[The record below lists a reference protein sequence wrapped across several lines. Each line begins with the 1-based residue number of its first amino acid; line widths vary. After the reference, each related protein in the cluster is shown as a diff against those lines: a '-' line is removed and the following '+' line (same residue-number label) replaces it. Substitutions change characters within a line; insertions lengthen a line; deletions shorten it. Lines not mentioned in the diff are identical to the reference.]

1 MSDIVKA
8 REAAI
13 HAETTAEQ
21 TCDQAVDQLHRMN
34 TRLVELHDQIRAA
47 QPVANNSVCLE
58 LYACGPG
65 CAGCPHP
72 RWIQYRWTNPP
83 EGKPAMMLG
92 MNLGAKGK
100 DPILALSRKEK
111 HSARTAQLIREAK
124 TILIKRAKL
133 LAVFKALR
141 YAAQSKL
148 S

>member
-1 MSDIVKA
+1 MSDVIKA

-13 HAETTAEQ
+13 QAETAAEN
-21 TCDQAVDQLHRMN
+21 TCNLGLDQLHRMN
-34 TRLVELHDQIRAA
+34 ARLVELHDEIRAA

-58 LYACGPG
+58 LYPCGPG

-72 RWIQYRWTNPP
+72 RWVQYRWTNPP
-83 EGKPAMMLG
+83 AGRQAQLLG
-92 MNLGAKGK
+92 INLGAKGK

-111 HSARTAQLIREAK
+111 HYGATAALMREAK

-141 YAAQSKL
+141 YAAQSKI

>member
-1 MSDIVKA
+1 MSDVLKA

-13 HAETTAEQ
+13 QAETAAEQ
-21 TCDQAVDQLHRMN
+21 TCNLGLDQLHKMN
-34 TRLVELHDQIRAA
+34 ARLVDLHDEIRAA

-72 RWIQYRWTNPP
+72 RWIQYRWTDPP
-83 EGKPAMMLG
+83 EGKKAMLLG

-111 HSARTAQLIREAK
+111 HYAATAGLIREAK

-133 LAVFKALR
+133 LAVFKSLR

-148 S
+148 P

>member
-13 HAETTAEQ
+13 QAETTAER
-21 TCDQAVDQLHRMN
+21 TCDQALDQLHAMN
-34 TRLVELHDQIRAA
+34 GRLVELHDQIRAA

-65 CAGCPHP
+65 CSGCPHP
-72 RWIQYRWTNPP
+72 RWVQYRWTDPP
-83 EGKPAMMLG
+83 EGKQAMLLG

-100 DPILALSRKEK
+100 DPVLALTRKEK
-111 HSARTAQLIREAK
+111 HYPETAKLIREAK
-124 TILIKRAKL
+124 TILSKRAKL
-133 LAVFKALR
+133 LAVFKSLR